1 MKIALI
7 AHDNLKKTLVD
18 WVQRN
23 QSILKKHTLVATKT
37 TGSEIESK
45 MGINLEKVASGP
57 KGGDV
62 EIASQIVRGEV
73 QMMIFLWDPLSP
85 HPHDVDVR
93 ALLRIAVL
101 HDIPT
106 ACNLQTAECLIKTI

>member
-18 WVQRN
+18 WVEINEQT
-23 QSILKKHTLVATKT
+23 LKAHTLVATYT
-37 TGSEIESK
+37 TGSEIEQK
-45 MGINLEKVASGP
+45 LNIALEKVASGP

-62 EIASQIVRGEV
+62 EVASQIVRGEIN
-73 QMMIFLWDPLSP
+73 MMIFLWDPLSP

-101 HDIPT
+101 HNIPT
-106 ACNLQTAECLIKTI
+106 ACNLKTAECLVSSL

>member
-7 AHDNLKKTLVD
+7 AHDNLKSTLVD
-18 WVQRN
+18 WVSRN
-23 QSILKKHTLVATKT
+23 KQKLSNHDLVATNT
-37 TGSEIESK
+37 TGSEIESNL
-45 MGINLEKVASGP
+45 GIKIDKVASGP

-62 EIASQIVRGEV
+62 EIAAKIVRGEV
-73 QMMIFLWDPLSP
+73 SMMIFLWDPLSP

-101 HDIPT
+101 HNIPT
-106 ACNLQTAECLIKTI
+106 ACNLATAECLVNSI